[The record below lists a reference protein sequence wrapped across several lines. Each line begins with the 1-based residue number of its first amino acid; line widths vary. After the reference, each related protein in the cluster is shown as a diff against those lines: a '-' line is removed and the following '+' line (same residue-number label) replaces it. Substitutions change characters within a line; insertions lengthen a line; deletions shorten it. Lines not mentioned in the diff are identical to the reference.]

1 MPVVYAWDG
10 RGDGEPGGRAV
21 PALRAG
27 AAGAVPEGGARGQHC
42 SEVAAEIPGLARP
55 AENGALQPA
64 NTARDA
70 QAGPQASDDAGVRGI
85 EAITSKQ
92 AVVGSDEH
100 LVPRHVAHALFRWR
114 A

>member
-21 PALRAG
+21 SAFRAG
-27 AAGAVPEGGARGQHC
+27 AARPVPESDLRHRP
-42 SEVAAEIPGLARP
+42 EVAAQVPGLART
-55 AENGALQPA
+55 AASGALQPG

-70 QAGPQASDDAGVRGI
+70 QGGPQASDDAGVRGI
-85 EAITSKQ
+85 EAITRKQ

-100 LVPRHVAHALFRWR
+100 LVPKHVAHALFRWR